1 VGQRVLDLV
10 FRAGALAS
18 SVLLRIWIT
27 GAPDAAGVWVLHRRG
42 MQVSDRPVGLSG
54 AYAVRVPVG
63 PGLFGELVVPPAPL
77 GVTLFAHGS
86 GSSRL
91 SPRNRLV
98 ARELNARGVATLL
111 FDLLTQ
117 AEEEIRASVFDVEL
131 LAERLIETTDWLL
144 EQPHA
149 RGLEPCFFGAS
160 TGAAAALWA
169 VAEPGS
175 EVGAVVSRGG
185 RPDLAGPRLTL
196 VSAPT
201 LLIVGGADPQ
211 VLDLNRLA
219 QRVLRAPSELVV
231 VPGAGHLFKEPG
243 ALERVADLAATWFL
257 RWVSAS

>member
-1 VGQRVLDLV
+1 
-10 FRAGALAS
+10 
-18 SVLLRIWIT
+18 
-27 GAPDAAGVWVLHRRG
+27 

-160 TGAAAALWA
+160 TGAAAALAAATARSRSPHSRSGTPAGASASASSAA
-169 VAEPGS
+169 VSPIRYAARQRSATAGTSSVKAPPLLRPPRIACTPPGKESIPTSAE
-175 EVGAVVSRGG
+175 A
-185 RPDLAGPRLTL
+185 TL
-196 VSAPT
+196 V
-201 LLIVGGADPQ
+201 
-211 VLDLNRLA
+211 
-219 QRVLRAPSELVV
+219 
-231 VPGAGHLFKEPG
+231 
-243 ALERVADLAATWFL
+243 ALESLT
-257 RWVSAS
+257 